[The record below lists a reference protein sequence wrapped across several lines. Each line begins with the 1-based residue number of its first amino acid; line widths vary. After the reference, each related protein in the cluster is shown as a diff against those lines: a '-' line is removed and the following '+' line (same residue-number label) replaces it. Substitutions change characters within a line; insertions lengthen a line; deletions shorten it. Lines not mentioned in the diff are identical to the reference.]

1 MNNRIKQDQLFV
13 VIPIEFADCIPALF
27 NDMKIDVNANL
38 AFTKPEWS
46 PFWNKKG
53 LKTEDYVKKAENP
66 EEPEQSLYTMD
77 WDDEAKELVGKAPEG
92 MTEFIIENSEA
103 YAREKAYPKVT
114 KKSIAEQMEA
124 MGMDLDEMLSE
135 M

>member
-13 VIPIEFADCIPALF
+13 VIPIEFADCIPKLF

-46 PFWNKKG
+46 SFWNKKG

-66 EEPEQSLYTMD
+66 DEAEQSPYTME
-77 WDDEAKELVGKAPEG
+77 WDEEAKKLVGKSPEG
-92 MTEFIIENSEA
+92 MTEFIIETSEA
-103 YAREKAYPKVT
+103 YAREKGYPKVT
-114 KKSIAEQMEA
+114 KNSIAEQMEA

>member
-1 MNNRIKQDQLFV
+1 
-13 VIPIEFADCIPALF
+13 
-27 NDMKIDVNANL
+27 MKIDVNANL

-46 PFWNKKG
+46 SFWNKKG

-66 EEPEQSLYTMD
+66 GEAEQSLYTMD
-77 WDDEAKELVGKAPEG
+77 WDEEAKELVSKAPAG

-124 MGMDLDEMLSE
+124 MGMSLDDMLSE